1 MNHIPAKPADATWT
15 DAQWR
20 AIHASGSDILVSAA
34 AGSGKTAVLINRLI
48 KKVTDP
54 ESPIDVDEL
63 LVVTFTN
70 AAAAEMRHRMASA
83 LEEAI
88 EDNPGSSRLRR
99 QLSLLNKA
107 QISTLHSFCMNVVR
121 QYAYI
126 LDVDPGFRIADT
138 AEAALLRDDCIGR
151 VLEEAYGADDPEPV
165 YRLADSFTSDRD
177 DQAIEV
183 LIDRLYDYSR
193 VHPRPEEWLRSIP
206 REYHLSEDADID
218 HLPFIGPLKEAIRH
232 RLEEAAAMAG
242 EVGRIARMPDGPAPL
257 AVTAEEDIE
266 TISVLLRI
274 LSEGTW
280 AETFEAFSALR
291 WATAASIKKDSCDMD
306 LADRAKKKR
315 NDVKKIVNA
324 LKDSYFI
331 RTPDRLLEEMR
342 LMAPIMDTLIE
353 LTIRFGRRYAEVKK
367 DRGIVD
373 FSDLEHLA
381 LAILSEE
388 KDGRLVPSPVAKD
401 FRERFKEVL
410 VDEYQDTNRLQETLV
425 GLVKQGGNEDGNL
438 FMVGDVKQSIYRF
451 RLAEPM
457 LFLGKY
463 LRFDETAEGTGLKID
478 LNANF
483 RSRSQVLEATNYV
496 FSQVMG
502 ARVGEIEY
510 DEAAALKPG
519 APYPDDGHK
528 TALTIIHDPADDED
542 GEEEAEAES
551 ATDLGD
557 GETIKQSQAEARAM
571 IREIRR
577 LMDSGAEVTDP
588 WSGNRRPLEYRDI
601 VILLRSMTWSGEIA
615 DEFRLA
621 GIPVYA
627 DTSGG
632 YFDALEVMIMLNTL
646 RVVDNP
652 YQDIPFASV
661 LRAPFIGLGENE
673 LARIRLAAPGEPFYE
688 ALKQYVR
695 NNAATGLPAATEE
708 KIRRF
713 YIHFENW
720 RDLAR
725 RGSLADLIWQVYID
739 THYYEMAGAMP
750 NGKQRQ
756 ANLRALHDRAIQ
768 YERTSFRGLFRFLRF
783 IDRMRRRGDDMGT
796 ARAVGERDDV
806 VRIMTIHSSKGLE
819 FPHVFV
825 AGIGRSFNKM
835 DFNEPYLFDQH
846 FGLAVKAVDPDNRI
860 QYTSLPFLAIK
871 EKKELEMRAEEM
883 RILYVA
889 MTRAKEKLHLIGSVK
904 DLPAAVMKWQEGQ
917 LTPTDAMLPEYVRS
931 RAAGYLDWIGPA
943 VARHRDFAPFG
954 TLPGARLIDDPSGW
968 DVSFVSSDEL
978 AAWEPGVEE
987 ALAEQAA
994 DREETSGE
1002 LDAAGRVRHVFDYS
1016 YPHASSVLKRSKQS
1030 VSEVKRMWL
1039 LENAEE
1045 PDPFMTRSD
1054 EIRPVY
1060 MHDRPEFMQ
1069 ERELSAAEIGTAV
1082 HAVMQHADLSKPQNV
1097 RDIQKLIT
1105 RLVDREIITDAEAR
1119 DVDATAIAR
1128 FFATPLYERLRKSA
1142 DIRRE
1147 LPFTYGYD
1155 AGDDDRQIIQG
1166 IVDCLFREKDG
1177 WVLLD
1182 YKTDRTRM
1190 FASEDALSSE
1200 MENRYAVQLSLY
1212 AKALQDILDI
1222 EIKEKLLYL
1231 FDGERVISI
1240 RGDHFDEFETDRIG

>member
-1 MNHIPAKPADATWT
+1 MNIPAKPADATWT
-15 DAQWR
+15 DAQWQ
-20 AIHASGSDILVSAA
+20 AIHATGSDILVSAA

-48 KKVTDP
+48 GKVTDP
-54 ESPIDVDEL
+54 ASPIDVDEL

-88 EDNPGSSRLRR
+88 AKNPQSSRLRR

-107 QISTLHSFCMNVVR
+107 QISTLHSFCLNVVR

-138 AEAALLRDDCIGR
+138 AEAALIRDDVIGR
-151 VLEEAYGADDPEPV
+151 VLEEAYGSDDPEPV

-183 LIDRLYDYSR
+183 LVDRLYDYSR
-193 VHPRPEEWLRSIP
+193 VHPQPEEWLKSIP
-206 REYHLSEDADID
+206 RAYHLPEGADID

-232 RLEEAAAMAG
+232 RLEEAAAMSG
-242 EVGRIARMPDGPAPL
+242 EIGRIARMPDGPSPF
-257 AVTAEEDIE
+257 AVTAEEDAM
-266 TISVLLRI
+266 TLSVLLRI
-274 LSEGTW
+274 LKEGTW
-280 AETFEAFSALR
+280 AEAHTAFSALTWSR
-291 WATAASIKKDSCDMD
+291 AAAIKKDSCDEE
-306 LADRAKKKR
+306 LAERAKKKR
-315 NDVKKIVNA
+315 NDVKKIVNS
-324 LKDSYFI
+324 LKEAYFV
-331 RTPDRLLEEMR
+331 RTPDRLLDEMR
-342 LMAPIMDTLIE
+342 LMAPMMDTLIG
-353 LTIRFGRRYAEVKK
+353 LTIRFGRRYAQVKK

-388 KDGRLVPSPVAKD
+388 EDGRLVPSPVALD

-410 VDEYQDTNRLQETLV
+410 VDEYQDTNRLQETII

-463 LRFDETAEGTGLKID
+463 LRFGGEAEDSGLKID

-502 ARVGEIEY
+502 ARVGEIDY

-519 APYPDDGHK
+519 APYPDGGMP
-528 TALTIIHDPADDED
+528 TALTIIHEPSEEDPEAA
-542 GEEEAEAES
+542 EEPVSAEG
-551 ATDLGD
+551 LGR
-557 GETIKQSQAEARAM
+557 GETVKQSQAEARAM

-577 LMDSGAEVTDP
+577 LMDAGTPVTDP
-588 WSGNRRPLEYRDI
+588 WSGKQRPLEYRDI

-646 RVVDNP
+646 RVIDNP

-661 LRAPFIGLGENE
+661 LRSPFIGLGENE
-673 LARIRLAAPGEPFYE
+673 LARIRLAAPDEPFYE
-688 ALKQYVR
+688 ALKQFVR
-695 NNAATGLPAATEE
+695 NGIASGIPAATEE

-720 RDLAR
+720 RNLAR

-819 FPHVFV
+819 FPHVFI
-825 AGIGRSFNKM
+825 AGVGRSFNKM

-860 QYTSLPFLAIK
+860 QYTSLPFLAIR

-889 MTRAKEKLHLIGSVK
+889 MTRAKEGLHLVGSVK

-917 LTPTDAMLPEYVRS
+917 LAPADAMLPEYVRS

-943 VARHRDFAPFG
+943 VARHRDFEPFG
-954 TLPGARLIDDPSGW
+954 TLPGARLIDDPSDWKVAFIPSG
-968 DVSFVSSDEL
+968 DLS
-978 AAWEPGVEE
+978 AEE
-987 ALAEQAA
+987 AAAGEPPAEHAA
-994 DREETSGE
+994 DRENAEEE
-1002 LDAAGRVRHVFDYS
+1002 LAAAARVRQVFDYS

-1039 LENAEE
+1039 LERAEE

-1069 ERELSAAEIGTAV
+1069 ERTLSAAEIGTAV
-1082 HAVMQHADLSKPQNV
+1082 HAVMQHADLSSPQNV

-1105 RLVDREIITDAEAR
+1105 GLADREIITPAEAR
-1119 DVDATAIAR
+1119 EVDASSIAR
-1128 FFATPLYERLRKSA
+1128 FFASPLYGRIRKS
-1142 DIRRE
+1142 DDVRRE
-1147 LPFTYGYD
+1147 VPFTYGYD
-1155 AGDDDRQIIQG
+1155 AGEGDRQIIQG
-1166 IVDCLFREKDG
+1166 IVDCLFREGDG

-1190 FASEDALSSE
+1190 FGSEEALAAE

-1212 AKALQDILDI
+1212 ARALRDILNI

-1240 RGDHFDEFETDRIG
+1240 RGDHFDDFETDRIG